1 MILRFLP
8 LFVLFFCACAEKPQE
23 HTIAVIASVG
33 TFEVN
38 VRAKGELQ
46 AKSDM
51 PVVAP
56 VSNMNT
62 LRLNWLRPENSRVQK
77 GDLLAKFD
85 ASRFELGK
93 QRAMWNLQ
101 KHGLAKD
108 NTQMRLNLDQLAMMG
123 ERDVVGAELTMSER
137 FSVDDLMVYSKN
149 EIADKMLD
157 KEYLG
162 AKKDYLQW
170 RGDTSKA
177 QGDAQLA
184 VHQIKEKAEQNT
196 IDRADQI
203 LKQLSVRAQQD
214 GIFVYQK
221 NWLGEKVK
229 VGQQLWPGMK
239 IGSIPNLSVLQ
250 AKLHVLEN
258 EALGIAQ
265 GQPVTLHLDA
275 YPELELQGEVLSVSS
290 VASPLS
296 RENPSNYFEVIVSLA
311 LGDNVVIRP
320 GQRLQ
325 AKIQVLKKDNALTV
339 PRQSLFTKD
348 GLYWVYVGTADGYQ
362 KRLVKLG
369 RRSLSRVEVTS
380 GIHDGESV
388 ALSKPENIV
397 EG

>member
-1 MILRFLP
+1 MKIKILILLAMILSS
-8 LFVLFFCACAEKPQE
+8 CTEKVQE
-23 HTIAVIASVG
+23 HTIAVTANVG

-38 VRAKGELQ
+38 VRARGELR

-51 PVVAP
+51 PIVAP
-56 VSNMNT
+56 VSNMNV
-62 LRLNWLRPENSRVQK
+62 LRLKWLRPENSRVKK
-77 GDLLAKFD
+77 GDLLAQFD

-108 NTQMRLNLDQLAMMG
+108 NTQMRLQIEQLAMIG
-123 ERDVVGAELTMSER
+123 ERDVVGAELKMSER

-170 RGDTSKA
+170 RDNTSKA

-184 VHQIKEKAEQNT
+184 VHQVKEKAEKNT
-196 IDRADQI
+196 IERADQV
-203 LKQLSVRAQQD
+203 LKQLNIHAPQD
-214 GIFVYQK
+214 GIFVYQQ
-221 NWLGEKVK
+221 NWFGEKVK
-229 VGQQLWPGMK
+229 VGQQLWAGQK
-239 IGSIPNLSVLQ
+239 LGSIPNLSVLQ
-250 AKLHVLEN
+250 ARLHVLEN
-258 EALGIAQ
+258 EALGVAQ
-265 GQPVTLHLDA
+265 GQSVSLRLDA

-296 RENPSNYFEVIVSLA
+296 RENPSNYFEVIVSLELENNA
-311 LGDNVVIRP
+311 SIRP
-320 GQRLQ
+320 GQRAK
-325 AKIQVLKKDNALTV
+325 AKILVLKKENALTV

-348 GLYWVYVGTADGYQ
+348 GLYWVYVDTDDGYQ

-369 RRSLSRVEVTS
+369 QRSLSRVEVVS
-380 GIHDGESV
+380 GIEDGERI

-397 EG
+397 GS